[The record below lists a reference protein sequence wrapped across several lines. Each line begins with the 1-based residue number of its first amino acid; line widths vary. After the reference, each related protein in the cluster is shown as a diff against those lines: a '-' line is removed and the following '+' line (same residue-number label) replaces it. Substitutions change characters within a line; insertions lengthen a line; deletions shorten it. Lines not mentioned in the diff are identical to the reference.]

1 MKFSHT
7 TTSSYLQQLKN
18 SRVFCQSG
26 LQEQGPNI
34 MWHTLGKC
42 KHHHSCHGITLFLCW
57 WQKSMCWDSVSTF
70 VLGFQNENSMW
81 LWFSQ
86 PCHSFD
92 NLYIFYLQL
101 CCANTWWM
109 LLLFL
114 EEPCVFM
121 CSTCLVVVINSPHS
135 LTSHSTSPYVFRSD
149 GTGGEGRRRIML
161 WVHLSILIAISYT
174 LFIKYKI
181 VPRGTKAASWMD
193 EGGAAFFTCNRKWSS
208 QTMYSVERAS
218 FWKH

>member
-7 TTSSYLQQLKN
+7 TKSGHLEQLKN

-34 MWHTLGKC
+34 LWDTLGKW
-42 KHHHSCHGITLFLCW
+42 KHHHRCHGITAPLLTEE
-57 WQKSMCWDSVSTF
+57 MRVWDSVSTL

-92 NLYIFYLQL
+92 NLYILFTTLGR
-101 CCANTWWM
+101 ANTWWM
-109 LLLFL
+109 LLLFS

-121 CSTCLVVVINSPHS
+121 GSTCLVLVIYSPHS
-135 LTSHSTSPYVFRSD
+135 LTSHSTIPPPVFSSD
-149 GTGGEGRRRIML
+149 GTGGEGRIML
-161 WVHLSILIAISYT
+161 WVHLSIFIAISCI
-174 LFIKYKI
+174 LFIKFKI
-181 VPRGTKAASWMD
+181 VPRGTKAAWI
-193 EGGAAFFTCNRKWSS
+193 KQVLLSS
-208 QTMYSVERAS
+208 L
-218 FWKH
+218 